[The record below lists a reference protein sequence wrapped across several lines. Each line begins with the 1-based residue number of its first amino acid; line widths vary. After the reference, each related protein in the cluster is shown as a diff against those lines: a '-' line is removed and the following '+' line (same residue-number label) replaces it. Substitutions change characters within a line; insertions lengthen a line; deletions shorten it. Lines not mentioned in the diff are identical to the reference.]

1 MPARPPQSVPTQQ
14 ALALLCGAL
23 VLVGCGTPPLPT
35 SPVSSGTA
43 AVAPTST
50 PTEASVR
57 ARVSLPSDGVIAT
70 EASLALSAF
79 GSVWVPQIGNAHGWV
94 VRIDGATGTVVA
106 RIAVGAAPGSLAVA
120 GDSIWVANTSG
131 SSGAARG
138 ANTLSRIDPRTNHV
152 IATVAVKIG
161 GPIAA
166 GFGSVFVPGPDE
178 GGSPLTK
185 VDVANDRVAASY
197 SVTGIP
203 IVACNALWLLRTL
216 PTETFPHPVT
226 IARLD
231 PNSGARTVSVAIPE
245 GGGRPY
251 DVDGRCLM
259 LTGENSADETPTE
272 SWIAILGADGRIIT
286 RSPRIEYRTMVL
298 AERLWIQLD
307 AGGVIRQIDQRGV
320 PADNSIAL
328 PEPETARG
336 GWTMLAAAGSLWV
349 VGPSSAAE
357 VAFD

>member
-1 MPARPPQSVPTQQ
+1 
-14 ALALLCGAL
+14 
-23 VLVGCGTPPLPT
+23 
-35 SPVSSGTA
+35 
-43 AVAPTST
+43 VAPTST

-57 ARVSLPSDGVIAT
+57 ARVSLPREGVIAT
-70 EASLALSAF
+70 AASLALSAF
-79 GSVWVPQIGNAHGWV
+79 GSIWVPQIGNAHGWV
-94 VRIDGATGTVVA
+94 VRIDGAKGNVVA

-120 GDSIWVANTSG
+120 GESIWVANTSG
-131 SSGAARG
+131 PSGAAPG

-161 GPIAA
+161 GPIAG

-178 GGSPLTK
+178 GGSPLMR
-185 VDVANDRVAASY
+185 VDVADNRVISSY

-203 IVACNALWLLRTL
+203 IVACDALWLLRAL
-216 PTETFPHPVT
+216 PSERLPHPIT
-226 IARLD
+226 ITRLD

-251 DVDGRCLM
+251 DVNGRCLM
-259 LTGENSADETPTE
+259 LTGPNSADETPTE
-272 SWIAILGADGRIIT
+272 SWISILGVDGRIMA
-286 RSPRIEYRTMVL
+286 RSPRIDHRTAVL

-307 AGGVIRQIDQRGV
+307 NGVIQRIDQRGV
-320 PADNSIAL
+320 PADDSIAL

-336 GWTMLAAAGSLWV
+336 DWTMLAAAGSLWV